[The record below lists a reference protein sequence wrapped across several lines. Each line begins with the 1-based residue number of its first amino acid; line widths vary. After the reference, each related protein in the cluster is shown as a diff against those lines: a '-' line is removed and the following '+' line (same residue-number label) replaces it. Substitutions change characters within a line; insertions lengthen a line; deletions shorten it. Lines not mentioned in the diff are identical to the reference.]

1 MFASTG
7 LAILAAAGI
16 ASASTGSGSFS
27 TSTVYATQV
36 FTVTECAE
44 SVTDCPARVVTST
57 VSVSTTLC
65 PVEATHTPIA
75 PNATYSVGPT
85 GGYTGPTTLE
95 TESGSLPEP
104 TTPVEAEEEEP
115 SCPAPVVKTLTTEVA
130 TVITTTY
137 LVTETPDCGSGVP
150 TSVPVPAGSDSVP
163 VPVGT
168 ATGALPSASNV
179 VPTSPPV
186 TAGAGALAGSAA
198 AAMVAGLV
206 AFLA

>member
-16 ASASTGSGSFS
+16 ASASTGVASYS

-36 FTVTECAE
+36 FTVTECPE

-57 VSVSTTLC
+57 VAVSTTIC
-65 PVEATHTPIA
+65 PIEATHAPIA
-75 PNATYSVGPT
+75 PNATYSLGPT
-85 GGYTGPTTLE
+85 GGYSVPITLE
-95 TESGSLPEP
+95 TESGSLSVP
-104 TTPVEAEEEEP
+104 TSPVEDAEEP

-137 LVTETPDCGSGVP
+137 LVTETPDCGAGVP
-150 TSVPVPAGSDSVP
+150 TGSVPAG
-163 VPVGT
+163 T
-168 ATGALPSASNV
+168 ASGALPSVSAV

-186 TAGAGALAGSAA
+186 TAGAGSLAGSAV